1 MYMLEKLYKKGY
13 LNYEKLILENAKAL
27 GLNAEEG
34 FLLIHILKNYLITN
48 TLAISDIAK
57 QVLLTPAKLDK
68 LIASLMERGYYEVY
82 LSYDNGKGTEC
93 ISFRPLFK
101 KLEYLLEQK
110 TVPDTYNI
118 EKTIQ
123 YITAKMNR
131 VLIASELE
139 ALQSLMMEDRYSY
152 DQIAAVVDS
161 IIASKKSL
169 SMKSI
174 LQGLS
179 NKVYDVHPSKE
190 APQAFKDFI
199 KRI

>member
-68 LIASLMERGYYEVY
+68 LIASLMERGYY
-82 LSYDNGKGTEC
+82 DNGKGTEC
-93 ISFRPLFK
+93 ISFQPLFK

-161 IIASKKSL
+161 IIASKKTL

>member
-1 MYMLEKLYKKGY
+1 MLEKLYKKGY

-82 LSYDNGKGTEC
+82 YPMIMGREQNV
-93 ISFRPLFK
+93 FLFNLCLR

-161 IIASKKSL
+161 IIASKKRTL

>member
-1 MYMLEKLYKKGY
+1 
-13 LNYEKLILENAKAL
+13 
-27 GLNAEEG
+27 
-34 FLLIHILKNYLITN
+34 
-48 TLAISDIAK
+48 
-57 QVLLTPAKLDK
+57 
-68 LIASLMERGYYEVY
+68 
-82 LSYDNGKGTEC
+82 
-93 ISFRPLFK
+93 
-101 KLEYLLEQK
+101 
-110 TVPDTYNI
+110 
-118 EKTIQ
+118 
-123 YITAKMNR
+123 MNR

>member
-1 MYMLEKLYKKGY
+1 MLEKLYKKGY
-13 LNYEKLILENAKAL
+13 LNYERLIIDHSKAL
-27 GLNAEEG
+27 GLTAEEG
-34 FLLIHILKNYLITN
+34 FLLIYILKNYLITN
-48 TLAISDIAK
+48 TLSISDIAE
-57 QVLLTPAKLDK
+57 QVLLTPSKLDK
-68 LIASLMERGYYEVY
+68 LMASLMERGYYEVY

-93 ISFRPLFK
+93 VSFQPLFT
-101 KLEYLLEQK
+101 KLEQLLEQK
-110 TVPDTYNI
+110 TMPDTYNI

-123 YITAKMNR
+123 YITSKMNR

-139 ALQSLMMEDRYSY
+139 TLQSLMMEDRYTY

-161 IIASKKSL
+161 IVASKRNL

-179 NKVYDVHPSKE
+179 NKLYEVKPTKE
-190 APQAFKDFI
+190 APQAFKDFV